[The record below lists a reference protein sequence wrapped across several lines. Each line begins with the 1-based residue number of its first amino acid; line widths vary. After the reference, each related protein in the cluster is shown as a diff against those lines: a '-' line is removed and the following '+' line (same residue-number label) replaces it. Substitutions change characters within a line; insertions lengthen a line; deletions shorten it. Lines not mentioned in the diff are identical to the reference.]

1 MCGVEVIVKTVSVI
15 VVTYNSSN
23 LIAQCVETLR
33 SSECISEVIVWD
45 NDSNDG
51 PGFVVNNLVETG
63 NFPFQISL
71 HECDTNIGF
80 AKAVNNAAELSSGD
94 YLMLLNPDCLIDGD
108 GVDKLVHELQADPGI
123 GVIAPGITHPSG
135 RLRVKSAGFEPT
147 ASNMLSQA
155 LGLPQFSSAAKGFNL
170 YAKGETGI
178 STQVD
183 WVSGA
188 CLLIR
193 ADRWRQLEGL
203 SERWFMYA
211 EDIDLCRRLRAVG
224 LRVVHYGGVHSSH
237 LVGAS
242 SDGNAGPAWSLW
254 LENLYDYYILNLNRG
269 FFDKQ
274 LWKCAMMFTFLSR
287 AAGYRLR
294 AFAAGP
300 GSVDWAKES
309 SKFLDYARAT
319 TKLP

>member
-1 MCGVEVIVKTVSVI
+1 MKTVSVI
-15 VVTYNSSN
+15 VVTYNSAN
-23 LIAQCVETLR
+23 LLTQCVESLR
-33 SSECISEVIVWD
+33 SSECISEVIIWD
-45 NDSNDG
+45 NDSKDS
-51 PGFVVNNLVETG
+51 PALIVTKLVEAG
-63 NFPFQISL
+63 NYSFDITL
-71 HECDTNIGF
+71 HECDANIGF
-80 AKAVNNAAELSSGD
+80 AKAVNSAADLTSGD
-94 YLMLLNPDCLIDGD
+94 YLLLLNPDCLIDGG
-108 GVDKLVHELQADPGI
+108 GVDKLVHQLQIDSSI
-123 GVIAPGITHPSG
+123 GVIAPSITHPSG

-155 LGLPQFSSAAKGFNL
+155 LGLPQFSSLSKGFNL
-170 YAKGETGI
+170 YSKGETGT
-178 STQVD
+178 STEVD

-188 CLLIR
+188 CLLMR

-211 EDIDLCRRLRAVG
+211 EDIELCRRLRAEG

-242 SDGNAGPAWSLW
+242 SEGEAGPAWSLW
-254 LENLYDYYILNLNRG
+254 LENLYDYYLVNLNRG

-287 AAGYRLR
+287 ALGYRLK
-294 AFAAGP
+294 ALAAGP
-300 GSVDWAKES
+300 SSVNWAQES